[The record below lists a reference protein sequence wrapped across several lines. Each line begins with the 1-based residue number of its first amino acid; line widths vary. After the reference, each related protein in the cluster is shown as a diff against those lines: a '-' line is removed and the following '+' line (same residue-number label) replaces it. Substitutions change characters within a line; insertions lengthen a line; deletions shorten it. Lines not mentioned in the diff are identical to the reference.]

1 MPSSLVAKN
10 IGLLSAI
17 TEDPPAGI
25 TTGAIFGDVGTF
37 KTTLLCSACEAFDP
51 ERVLII
57 TCDRFDQTIQ
67 RLKPRY
73 IDLMAAKSSQSL
85 WDKLR
90 SLVTELRQK
99 DKGTFDFLGF
109 DGISKLAKLL
119 LIDARQARDEHA
131 DATSYYEQRDYG
143 RVTSQLSEVF
153 WSLREIAIAKS
164 FHFWWTAWERW
175 EFIDAPDAKSK
186 GYFRFFPDLTP
197 ELGRVL
203 RHDLDFVGRAVVE
216 STRVGAGGGSLTTV
230 SRDVSVVQFGSR
242 KEAAVKNR
250 VGFPDRMENPTVGK
264 LLAESKGEYQVGSE
278 HETAEESDDE
288 TVLIGAGKASKN

>member
-1 MPSSLVAKN
+1 MPSPLTPKN

-51 ERVLII
+51 GRVLII

-73 IDLMAAKSSQSL
+73 IDLMAAKSGQPL
-85 WDKLR
+85 WNKLQ

-99 DKGTFDFLGF
+99 DTGTFDFLGL
-109 DGISKLAKLL
+109 DGVSKLAKLL

-143 RVTSQLSEVF
+143 RVTSQLSEIF
-153 WSLREIAIAKS
+153 WSIREIAIAKG

-175 EFIDAPDAKSK
+175 EFIEAPDGKSK

-203 RHDLDFVGRAVVE
+203 RHDLDFVGRAIVE
-216 STRVGAGGGSLTTV
+216 SSRVGTGISNGRPTTAAK
-230 SRDVSVVQFGSR
+230 DISVIQFGSR

-264 LLAESKGEYQVGSE
+264 LLEESKGKYQVGSE
-278 HETAEESDDE
+278 HGTAEEDD
-288 TVLIGAGKASKN
+288 TVLIGAGKANGN

>member
-1 MPSSLVAKN
+1 MPSLVAKN

-17 TEDPPAGI
+17 TDEPPAGI

-99 DKGTFDFLGF
+99 DKGTFDFLGL
-109 DGISKLAKLL
+109 DGVSKLAKLL

-153 WSLREIAIAKS
+153 WSLRDIAIAKG

-175 EFIDAPDAKSK
+175 EFIEAPDTKSK

-203 RHDLDFVGRAVVE
+203 RHDLDFVGRAIVE

-230 SRDVSVVQFGSR
+230 SKDISVIQFGSR

-264 LLAESKGEYQVGSE
+264 LLAESKGRYQVGSE
-278 HETAEESDDE
+278 HGTAEESDDE
-288 TVLIGAGKASKN
+288 IVLVGAGKASKN